1 MAAVAELPYEHQQ
14 FAVRQ
19 IAEFKASNGYS
30 PVQYLSP
37 LSLSHFPLVMESAGE
52 QEDLSWN
59 DVSRLFRR
67 RDTVP
72 ATFIDEN
79 ILVEQ
84 IGLNIFEKR
93 EGSEYAK
100 RRALALFKIV
110 SQEGTYYGLTV
121 VYLPSRQ
128 QRLGM
133 AAALQAVYSTEGNAI
148 ALAHMPKE
156 YTECAYMP
164 EPMNGKHYTLVPVS
178 GDAGAAFGLVGDFAA
193 TVLTKGSTHL

>member
-1 MAAVAELPYEHQQ
+1 MVAVAELSYEHQQ
-14 FAVRQ
+14 FAARR
-19 IAEFKASNGYS
+19 IAEFKASNEYS

-37 LSLSHFPLVMESAGE
+37 LFLSPFPLVMESAEE

-59 DVSRLFRR
+59 DVSGLFQR

-84 IGLNIFEKR
+84 IGLNVFEKQ
-93 EGSEYAK
+93 EGSEYAE

-133 AAALQAVYSTEGNAI
+133 AAALQAVYSTEGNAVT
-148 ALAHMPKE
+148 LAHMPKE

-164 EPMNGKHYTLVPVS
+164 EPMNGEHYTLVPVS
-178 GDAGAAFGLVGDFAA
+178 GDAGAAF
-193 TVLTKGSTHL
+193 